1 MSSPLFS
8 PSTRFWSL
16 RNPWLL
22 RLAGLTLAV
31 FLVHVALLNKANVAL
46 NLSTPKPSLAF
57 ITRTIEAVVTPPVLE
72 PSPTVVVKPPPIA
85 KPKQKPRA
93 LKQPPPA
100 PRPTTTSS
108 DASVASAPVSSE
120 PTSLDLSEPMP
131 TADVAPQLEV
141 SPTPDA
147 VTDAAPPATD
157 QSPAVFA
164 ALTSAKY
171 TYKVDATRKNLIYK
185 GAAELK
191 WQQDGENYALNLS
204 ATASGLPIYNQNSAG
219 RLATQGLQPT
229 RFSDKRLFKSEVAA
243 HFDYVLG
250 KVIFSN
256 NKSEAVL
263 AAGAQDRISV
273 IIQLAGLL
281 AANPTQYPPNTTI
294 SLQTISADEAQPWLF
309 TVNEPETLNLSEG
322 QQIALRLTR
331 NPRREFDQKIEL
343 WFAPALNYL
352 PVRIRQTESNGDFF
366 DAQFKT
372 SEPLPNTVS
381 P

>member
-1 MSSPLFS
+1 
-8 PSTRFWSL
+8 
-16 RNPWLL
+16 
-22 RLAGLTLAV
+22 
-31 FLVHVALLNKANVAL
+31 
-46 NLSTPKPSLAF
+46 
-57 ITRTIEAVVTPPVLE
+57 
-72 PSPTVVVKPPPIA
+72 
-85 KPKQKPRA
+85 
-93 LKQPPPA
+93 
-100 PRPTTTSS
+100 
-108 DASVASAPVSSE
+108 
-120 PTSLDLSEPMP
+120 MP
-131 TADVAPQLEV
+131 TADVALQPEV
-141 SPTPDA
+141 SPSPDP

-157 QSPAVFA
+157 QSPAAFA

-171 TYKVDATRKNLIYK
+171 TYNVDATRKNLIYK

-204 ATASGLPIYNQNSAG
+204 ATASGLPIYNQNSTG

-243 HFDYVLG
+243 HFDYVLE

-309 TVNEPETLNLSEG
+309 TVNEPETLNLTEG

-352 PVRIRQTESNGDFF
+352 PVRIRQTESNGDYF